1 MFFDVEFKI
10 IIFIKNSK
18 RLEPE
23 GRDRVEEDALIFY
36 DEYDYDIEPLERNRR
51 QKQSNKDVSPKRL
64 SSSRGD
70 LTFFGQGIGRPSTDC
85 VCRCD
90 CCDCCPCEEGDLIY
104 VDK

>member
-1 MFFDVEFKI
+1 MTCFGT
-10 IIFIKNSK
+10 NST

-23 GRDRVEEDALIFY
+23 SRDHGIEDLIDLYNDYGVEPID
-36 DEYDYDIEPLERNRR
+36 RNKR
-51 QKQSNKDVSPKRL
+51 QRQSKTDVSPKRL
-64 SSSRGD
+64 TSSRGD

-90 CCDCCPCEEGDLIY
+90 CCECCPCEEGDLIY

>member
-1 MFFDVEFKI
+1 MKLKVS
-10 IIFIKNSK
+10 IFIKNSE
-18 RLEPE
+18 RQEPE
-23 GRDRVEEDALIFY
+23 GRDHGQEGPLIFY
-36 DEYDYDIEPLERNRR
+36 DEYDYDIEPLERNKR
-51 QKQSNKDVSPKRL
+51 QRQPNLDVSPKRL

-90 CCDCCPCEEGDLIY
+90 CCECCPCDEGDLIY

>member
-1 MFFDVEFKI
+1 MIFFIYFEFYGT
-10 IIFIKNSK
+10 
-18 RLEPE
+18 RLKPE
-23 GRDRVEEDALIFY
+23 GRNREEEDLIDFY
-36 DEYDYDIEPLERNRR
+36 DEHEYESEPSNRKKR
-51 QKQSNKDVSPKRL
+51 QRQSNTDISPKRL

-90 CCDCCPCEEGDLIY
+90 CCECCPCEEGDLIY